1 SQQTPQ
7 QRTDGQLSEQ
17 INMTSDIV
25 TGLRRRTGFAYQYR
39 LTDTPPNSW
48 FNITELNGVYYLQVV
63 TPLGTLRIQNLS
75 TGAVL
80 HDVTYP
86 YFSFSSK
93 ASIRSVVLGNA
104 IY

>member
-1 SQQTPQ
+1 MRRTGTYANLIQGVSQQTPQ

-63 TPLGTLRIQNLS
+63 TPAGTLRIQNLS

-80 HDVTYP
+80 ACVVT
-86 YFSFSSK
+86 
-93 ASIRSVVLGNA
+93 L
-104 IY
+104 